1 MSHAIIDNKRVDEK
15 ELLEQVTADLE
26 DKDVHPDSI
35 TLNRPFIQLWL
46 SKVVSEGGLDEL
58 PPGPS
63 ADPALEAAPLPIRG
77 GIHDARGVDSS
88 NENDPGRDVDDLYAR
103 SNNELEIPNADDL
116 DNPPSRPE
124 SASSHQSKPDEWHP
138 SDRPDP
144 EYVQRMLAPFFQGD
158 PFEPYDSGAAL
169 HRIKRAFH
177 QQDWSDRGYLT
188 RKEVLTLC
196 QDALAR
202 AEVHQDVGHLQGII
216 SAFDANK
223 DGQFD
228 ELEFISLMHELIE
241 STATT
246 RKKQLVTTLHKWG
259 EEARKVA
266 DSRRNIDS
274 KPLLPWGWSRNGTG
288 SQSGYFDE
296 IAATN
301 KDWPPAQ
308 RLHRSTFS
316 MMALEADH
324 CVEKI
329 ADFEN
334 KWLGLAP
341 KDLQGQLFSVLNAV
355 RHSALEYTSF
365 ENQENRFQLSDLDSI
380 LVTYHLVNNSVGGKE
395 ILASYKEIFDRLV
408 SAKRTSYGLLQQIQ
422 GFVFLLATSETFR
435 MNATMQNFPQF
446 LAKWRS
452 SQIRSHA
459 KQIGLDMEQWGSV
472 KEAVL
477 ACRKGDLLSTLEPQ
491 AIAIAKEYHS
501 GRLERRKLLE
511 GCPWTGKIVAAT
523 LSGWRS
529 HKLFSNQPHPFHCA
543 RCSLTSQAI
552 LLST

>member
-35 TLNRPFIQLWL
+35 AVNRPFIQLWL
-46 SKVVSEGGLDEL
+46 SEVVSEGGLDEL

-63 ADPALEAAPLPIRG
+63 ADPALEAAPLPIQG
-77 GIHDARGVDSS
+77 GIHNARGVDSS
-88 NENDPGRDVDDLYAR
+88 NENDLGSDVEDFYAS

-124 SASSHQSKPDEWHP
+124 SASSHRSKPDEWRP

-144 EYVQRMLAPFFQGD
+144 EYVQRMLSPFFQGD
-158 PFEPYDSGAAL
+158 PFEPYDSGAGL

-177 QQDWSDRGYLT
+177 QQDWSGRGYLT

-202 AEVHQDVGHLQGII
+202 AGVPQDVGHLQGII

-228 ELEFISLMHELIE
+228 EMEFISLMHELIE
-241 STATT
+241 STATS
-246 RKKQLVTTLHKWG
+246 RKKQLATTLRKWG
-259 EEARKVA
+259 EDARKIA

-274 KPLLPWGWSRNGTG
+274 KPLLPWGWSRNSTG
-288 SQSGYFDE
+288 SRSGYFDE
-296 IAATN
+296 ITATN
-301 KDWPPAQ
+301 EYWPPAQ
-308 RLHRSTFS
+308 RLNGSTFS

-341 KDLQGQLFSVLNAV
+341 KDVQGQLLNVLNPV
-355 RHSALEYTSF
+355 RHSALEYTLF
-365 ENQENRFQLSDLDSI
+365 ENQEDRFQLSDLDSI
-380 LVTYHLVNNSVGGKE
+380 LVTYHLVNNSVDAKE
-395 ILASYKEIFDRLV
+395 IPGSYKEIFDRLV
-408 SAKRTSYGLLQQIQ
+408 SAKRTSYDLLQQIQ
-422 GFVFLLATSETFR
+422 GFTFLLATSETFR
-435 MNATMQNFPQF
+435 MDATMQNFPQF
-446 LAKWRS
+446 LAKWRL
-452 SQIRSHA
+452 SQIRWHA
-459 KQIGLDMEQWGSV
+459 KQIGQGVGRWGSA

-477 ACRKGDLLSTLEPQ
+477 ACRKGDMLSTLEPR
-491 AIAIAKEYHS
+491 AIAIAKEYRS
-501 GRLERRKLLE
+501 GRLERREFLE
-511 GCPWTGKIVAAT
+511 RVPWTGKIIAAT
-523 LSGWRS
+523 LSGWKS
-529 HKLFSNQPHPFHCA
+529 HNFFSNQPPPFHCA
-543 RCSLTSQAI
+543 LCSLTS
-552 LLST
+552 